1 MDYGIYGKYPHGHME
16 YRLNIGNK
24 QIVHSPSYGH
34 KYDMG
39 YGKCPLPPLWI
50 WSMECGKWNMENE
63 NCPLPPYWALL

>member
-1 MDYGIYGKYPHGHME
+1 MGNTPMDIWNIDLISEISKLSIHLHME
-16 YRLNIGNK
+16 YG
-24 QIVHSPSYGH
+24 

-63 NCPLPPYWALL
+63 NCPLLPYWALL

>member
-1 MDYGIYGKYPHGHME
+1 ME
-16 YRLNIGNK
+16 YMGNTPMDIWNIDLISEISK
-24 QIVHSPSYGH
+24 LSIHRH
-34 KYDMG
+34 MDIKYVMG